1 MKQQPV
7 EEQIGSAPEVADI
20 TGIMVVLDRERF
32 LISAGHEFQQLVDA
46 VRDTN
51 KAGEITIKLTVTPS
65 GWKRGTG
72 LPNQVDVEPKIS
84 TKIPKPNMG
93 KSIFFLDDNNKLTR
107 NDPDQ
112 EEMFDNN
119 NGKR

>member
-1 MKQQPV
+1 MQEKQKQQ
-7 EEQIGSAPEVADI
+7 EEQIGSAPPFTDVV
-20 TGIMVVLDRERF
+20 GIMVVLDRERF
-32 LISAGHEFQQLVDA
+32 LISAGHEFQTLVDA
-46 VRDTN
+46 VRETN
-51 KAGEITIKLTVTPS
+51 KAGKITIELTVTPS

-84 TKIPKPNMG
+84 TKIPRHDMG

-112 EEMFDNN
+112 EELPYTS
-119 NGKR
+119 